1 MLKQVE
7 ETTPTTRK
15 LKVDIPS
22 SAIEEE
28 INNAYNK
35 LKATAK
41 VPGFRAG
48 KVPLS
53 ILEKKFGKNIE
64 AQVLEK
70 LVPEFYAN
78 AIKEAKITPITF
90 PYIDGKLEIKK
101 NQAGTDRFQPLS
113 FTATV
118 EIKPHI
124 KDLKYE
130 NITLKEKPCTVEEHD
145 IENAIKAL
153 QSNKAV
159 LKVSEGP
166 LTEGD
171 VAIINCDAFID
182 GKEVI
187 ELRSK
192 EYPFAIGSPAMPK
205 EFSSAFSGR
214 KKGDNF
220 EVKIDFEQSYPN
232 KAVAGKDVLFKI
244 SVIELKETVLPQLD
258 DEFAK
263 DFNCSTMEELRKKLT
278 ENIQDQKTKRIDKE
292 YKDELM
298 DYLNKNHDIEVPQSL
313 IKKEIEFQIDRA
325 EQDALGKGQKIK
337 DKADL
342 EKEYEPIAFKNVKTM
357 LIIEAIGTKE
367 NVKVVDEDIK
377 QAIDE
382 VAAQHSLKHEEV
394 KKLYIAEDGSLDGL
408 KHRLYGG
415 KVLDVILSKA
425 TIEKTTD

>member
-90 PYIDGKLEIKK
+90 PYIDGKLEIEK

-130 NITLKEKPCTVEEHD
+130 NITLKENHAQLKNMILKMLLKPCS
-145 IENAIKAL
+145 
-153 QSNKAV
+153 Q
-159 LKVSEGP
+159 
-166 LTEGD
+166 
-171 VAIINCDAFID
+171 
-182 GKEVI
+182 
-187 ELRSK
+187 
-192 EYPFAIGSPAMPK
+192 
-205 EFSSAFSGR
+205 
-214 KKGDNF
+214 
-220 EVKIDFEQSYPN
+220 
-232 KAVAGKDVLFKI
+232 
-244 SVIELKETVLPQLD
+244 
-258 DEFAK
+258 
-263 DFNCSTMEELRKKLT
+263 
-278 ENIQDQKTKRIDKE
+278 TK
-292 YKDELM
+292 
-298 DYLNKNHDIEVPQSL
+298 PC
-313 IKKEIEFQIDRA
+313 
-325 EQDALGKGQKIK
+325 
-337 DKADL
+337 
-342 EKEYEPIAFKNVKTM
+342 
-357 LIIEAIGTKE
+357 
-367 NVKVVDEDIK
+367 
-377 QAIDE
+377 
-382 VAAQHSLKHEEV
+382 
-394 KKLYIAEDGSLDGL
+394 
-408 KHRLYGG
+408 
-415 KVLDVILSKA
+415 
-425 TIEKTTD
+425 